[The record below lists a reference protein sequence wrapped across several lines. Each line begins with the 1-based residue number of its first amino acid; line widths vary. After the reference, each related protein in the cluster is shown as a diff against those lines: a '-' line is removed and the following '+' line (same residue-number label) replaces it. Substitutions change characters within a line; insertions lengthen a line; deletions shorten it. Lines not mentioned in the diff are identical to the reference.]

1 MYMQKWIIAFR
12 LRTLPLT
19 LACVSMGS
27 FLAASA
33 GKFKWEVL
41 FLTLLTTLFLQILSN
56 LSNDYGDFIHGA
68 DHAGRTGPQRA
79 VQSGEISA
87 SSMKIAIYIFVGLSL
102 ISGILLLYVSVAFS
116 VKFLIFFL
124 FGIASIAAAIYYTN
138 GKKPYGYSGF
148 GDISVFVFFG
158 ILGVFG
164 SYYLHVGILD
174 YIILLPA
181 ISCGLFAV
189 AVLNI
194 NNIRDLE
201 SDEKAGKKS
210 IPVRIGRKN
219 ALIYHYC
226 LLIIAMSSS
235 VLFILLNFKS
245 YFQFSFLL
253 VIPLLIK
260 NAKAV
265 KQLKNSLLLD
275 PYLKQ
280 MALTTLLFVMLFGL
294 GLIIF

>member
-1 MYMQKWIIAFR
+1 MQKWIIAFR

-27 FLAASA
+27 FLAASV